1 VTNLHFAWP
10 FMLAGLVVLP
20 IIVAL
25 DLLARRRR
33 ARYAIAF
40 SNVGVLRSV
49 APKVPS
55 WRRYVPLAFLLAAL
69 AAMIVGLAR
78 PQRSVAV
85 ARKQATVI
93 MDMDTS
99 GSMIAK
105 DVAPTRL
112 GAATSAA
119 ASFVNSL
126 PSTFKVSLVPFQS
139 TATVAVAPT
148 YDHSAVTKA
157 LRRLRA
163 NGGTAIGDAISL
175 SLAVARPGRTNSTG
189 PLPIS
194 ADGHG
199 RVILLLSDGSNTSGM
214 PVDEAIA
221 QARSEHVRVYTVAF
235 GTPGG
240 VISAGNFGQIVAVPP
255 DPSALKQIANETG
268 GEFYSVADEDT
279 LKQVYKHIGSQV
291 GTTTQRQD
299 IGYGFAAGG
308 AVLLLFAG
316 SLAML
321 WRNPVV

>member
-20 IIVAL
+20 LIVLL
-25 DLLARRRR
+25 DLWARRRR

-49 APKVPS
+49 APKVPG
-55 WRRYVPLAFLLAAL
+55 WRRYVPLAFLLLAL

-105 DVAPTRL
+105 DVAPSRL
-112 GAATSAA
+112 GAATAA
-119 ASFVNSL
+119 ASSFVHSL

-157 LRRLRA
+157 LGRLRA

-175 SLAVARPGRTNSTG
+175 SLAVAKPGQNGAATTTKGTDAN
-189 PLPIS
+189 
-194 ADGHG
+194 G
-199 RVILLLSDGSNTSGM
+199 RVILLLSDGSNTSGI
-214 PVDEAIA
+214 PVEEAIQ
-221 QARSEHVRVYTVAF
+221 QAKTAHVRVYTVAF

-240 VISAGNFGQIVAVPP
+240 TISAGNFGQIVAVPP
-255 DPSALKQIANETG
+255 DPSALRAIAHETG

-291 GTTTQRQD
+291 GTTTERQD
-299 IGYGFAAGG
+299 ISYGFAAGG

-316 SLAML
+316 SLSML